1 MQHQDKP
8 DSDISSHQL
17 IQDRKLFIFISFLTD
32 SHPAEAP
39 GVMSLRKGEGPLGT
53 VDLPV
58 PEAAPGKVREL
69 EAGLAL
75 ERKLE
80 MVCSLR

>member
-1 MQHQDKP
+1 
-8 DSDISSHQL
+8 
-17 IQDRKLFIFISFLTD
+17 
-32 SHPAEAP
+32 
-39 GVMSLRKGEGPLGT
+39 MSLRKEEGPLGT

-58 PEAAPGKVREL
+58 LEVEPVKVREL

-80 MVCSLR
+80 TVCNLR

>member
-1 MQHQDKP
+1 
-8 DSDISSHQL
+8 
-17 IQDRKLFIFISFLTD
+17 
-32 SHPAEAP
+32 
-39 GVMSLRKGEGPLGT
+39 MSLREMEGPLRT

-58 PEAAPGKVREL
+58 LEVELGKVREL
-69 EAGLAL
+69 EMKPVRELDAELAL

>member
-17 IQDRKLFIFISFLTD
+17 FQDRKLFIFISFLTD
-32 SHPAEAP
+32 PHPAEAP
-39 GVMSLRKGEGPLGT
+39 GVMSLRKVEGPLGT

-58 PEAAPGKVREL
+58 L
-69 EAGLAL
+69 EAVLGRGLAL

>member
-1 MQHQDKP
+1 
-8 DSDISSHQL
+8 
-17 IQDRKLFIFISFLTD
+17 
-32 SHPAEAP
+32 
-39 GVMSLRKGEGPLGT
+39 MSLRKVEGPLGT

-58 PEAAPGKVREL
+58 L
-69 EAGLAL
+69 EAVLGRGLAL

>member
-1 MQHQDKP
+1 M
-8 DSDISSHQL
+8 SDH
-17 IQDRKLFIFISFLTD
+17 
-32 SHPAEAP
+32 HPAEAP
-39 GVMSLRKGEGPLGT
+39 GVMSLREMEGPLRT

-58 PEAAPGKVREL
+58 LEVELGKVREL
-69 EAGLAL
+69 EMKPVRELDAELAL